1 MIFVLHAAEM
11 NDGTNIL
18 LLCKVFFVCRHTM
31 LKVWLTCVNHFGVLQ
46 KLCTFALA
54 EDNGQRRGTTRE
66 RRQRLKGTKG

>member
-11 NDGTNIL
+11 NDGTKIR
-18 LLCKVFFVCRHTM
+18 LLCKVFVVCRHTM

-46 KLCTFALA
+46 NLCTFALA

-66 RRQRLKGTKG
+66 RRRTLKRHKR